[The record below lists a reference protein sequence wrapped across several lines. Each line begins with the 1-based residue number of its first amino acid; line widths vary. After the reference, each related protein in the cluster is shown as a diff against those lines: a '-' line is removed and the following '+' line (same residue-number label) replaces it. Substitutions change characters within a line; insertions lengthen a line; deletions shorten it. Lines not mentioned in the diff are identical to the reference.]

1 MMTNLMAFS
10 GGGLYAPLQKRGDAF
25 WRGLI
30 YWTRYILLA
39 LSTYLYNQQA
49 QQVLSVERG
58 RRLKKKLSY
67 VPQIVKALYKQVDK
81 TLLNI
86 HTRLADWLL
95 KSHQTEERQDI
106 PTIKLLTQMLTHPNS
121 KLYLER
127 LMRIVAFAK
136 KAFQYKAA
144 QLQNQLTT
152 DRNTLQYTYTI
163 APLSIT
169 GVI

>member
-1 MMTNLMAFS
+1 MMNNLMTFS

-39 LSTYLYNQQA
+39 LSTCLYNQQA
-49 QQVLSVERG
+49 QQVLSVEHG

-67 VPQIVKALYKQVDK
+67 VPQIAKALYKQVDK
-81 TLLNI
+81 TLSNI
-86 HTRLADWLL
+86 RIQLADWLL

-106 PTIKLLTQMLTHPNS
+106 LTIKLLTQMPTHPNS

-152 DRNTLQYTYTI
+152 DRNILQYTYTI